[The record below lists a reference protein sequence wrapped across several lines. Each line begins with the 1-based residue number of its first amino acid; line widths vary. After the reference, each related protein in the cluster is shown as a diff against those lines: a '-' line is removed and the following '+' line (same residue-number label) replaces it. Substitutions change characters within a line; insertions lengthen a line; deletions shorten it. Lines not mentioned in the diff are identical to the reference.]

1 MNAHPFLVGLRQGP
15 DFLLQDLDLVNRR
28 GLVVRIS
35 EADYRRASFLD
46 HRVLKPD
53 TRGNWFP
60 LDMLQHEVAELPPP
74 AAPHFIFH
82 VSHCGST
89 LVSRLLA
96 ELPGNLPLREPVT
109 LLALSQ
115 SRRELGLVTSRL
127 DAPGWDRLADLVMS
141 LLARSYA
148 KDQRV
153 LLKATSACANLL
165 TPLLSRQ
172 AESRALML
180 YTDLETWLTVMLRKE
195 GVRENGRFYAAAW
208 FADFC
213 ELTGRRDLKLSALGD
228 AEQFAINWLMG
239 MLHFQ
244 RAREQLGERVQLMGF
259 EDFLAEPAARLADA
273 ARLFGLD
280 TAGAAQ
286 AVAGPLMKSYGKN
299 PNIPF
304 DAAERQRELEEGRR
318 VAGNEIRAGLA
329 FAERI
334 CNEVAMLAPVTPR
347 LRRGP

>member
-1 MNAHPFLVGLRQGP
+1 MSAHPFLAGLRQSP

-53 TRGNWFP
+53 TQGSWFP
-60 LDMLQHEVAELPPP
+60 LDAVYPEVAQLPPAP
-74 AAPHFIFH
+74 APHYIFH

-89 LVSRLLA
+89 LLSRLLA
-96 ELPGNLPLREPVT
+96 ELPGNLPVREPVT
-109 LLALSQ
+109 LLALALY
-115 SRRELGLVTSRL
+115 RRELALVTSRL
-127 DAPGWDRLADLVMS
+127 DGPGWDRLEGLVTG
-141 LLARSYA
+141 LLARTYTR
-148 KDQRV
+148 DQRV

-165 TPLLSRQ
+165 TPLLTRR

-195 GVRENGRFYAAAW
+195 GVRENGRFYAPQW

-213 ELTGRRDLKLSALGD
+213 ELTGRRDLKLAALSD
-228 AEQFAINWLMG
+228 AEQFALNWLMG

-244 RAREQLGERVQLMGF
+244 RAREQLGGRVQLLGF
-259 EDFLAEPAARLADA
+259 EDFLAEPAARLEGA

-280 TAGAAQ
+280 TAGVAQ
-286 AVAGPLMKSYGKN
+286 VVAGPLLKSYGKN
-299 PNIPF
+299 PNVPF
-304 DAAERQRELEEGRR
+304 DAAERRRELEEGRR

-329 FAERI
+329 FADKL
-334 CNEVAMLAPVTPR
+334 CNEVAMLAPIAAE
-347 LRRGP
+347 LRRGA